1 MLNTALEE
9 PQLPN
14 LLREQ
19 IDYSQY
25 TFLFQSEPDACDD
38 CRAFHGMELTVEEIE
53 FLFGDYLKK
62 NLRIWY
68 PNLHPN
74 CRCILVLYRRIEEMI
89 LEMVVIVEM
98 TKDIPHAQGLHTQL
112 PWIKPAR
119 RCMSQNGIP
128 IQT

>member
-1 MLNTALEE
+1 MSILNVALEE

-19 IDYSQY
+19 IDFSKY

-53 FLFGDYLKK
+53 FLFGPYLKK

-68 PNLHPN
+68 PNVHPH

-89 LEMVVIVEM
+89 LEMLVIV
-98 TKDIPHAQGLHTQL
+98 DQGYVRRIRPSCSRMHVA
-112 PWIKPAR
+112 PWIKPER
-119 RCMSQNGIP
+119 RCMS
-128 IQT
+128 

>member
-1 MLNTALEE
+1 LSSLNAALEE

-19 IDYSQY
+19 IDYSEY
-25 TFLFQSEPDACDD
+25 TFLFQSEPDACAD

-68 PNLHPN
+68 PNVHPH
-74 CRCILVLYRRIEEMI
+74 CRCLLILYRRIEEMI
-89 LEMVVIVEM
+89 VEMVLIVEM
-98 TKDIPHAQGLHTQL
+98 PFERQHHAHAFKGGEEVKELRWVL
-112 PWIKPAR
+112 N
-119 RCMSQNGIP
+119 SSLN
-128 IQT
+128 